1 MQIFFVCAFYTWKC
15 GRLIGRFQSRN
26 RDAFRFKWDDF
37 PHQSQQRTVSIS
49 ESRCFSFQV
58 SDFVDRHIISLFV
71 SISESRCFSFQGH
84 HILKGF
90 PEHIDFSFNL
100 GIEMLFVSSAL
111 SNVEQACFEACFNL
125 GIEMLFVSRWIRES
139 MIKSL
144 YKQFQS
150 RNRDAFRFKWRFAYR
165 WGCHPLMFQ
174 SRNRDAFRFKCKQF
188 RHKCIGGDHSL
199 VSISESRCFSF
210 QVPIN
215 ALPKIRT
222 TMFQSR
228 NRDAFRFKR

>member
-90 PEHIDFSFNL
+90 PEHIDFS
-100 GIEMLFVSSAL
+100 
-111 SNVEQACFEACFNL
+111 FNL